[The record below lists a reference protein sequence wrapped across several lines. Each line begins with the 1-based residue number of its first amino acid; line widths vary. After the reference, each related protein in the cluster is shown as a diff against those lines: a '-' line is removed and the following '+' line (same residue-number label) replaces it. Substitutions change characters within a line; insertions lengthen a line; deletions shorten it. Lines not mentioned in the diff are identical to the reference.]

1 MTRGPV
7 GKELLLF
14 CIPVALTSMLQLL
27 FNAADII
34 VVGQFVGAEAV
45 AAIGATTFLI
55 NLLVTFF
62 IGMSI
67 GVTVVIS
74 TDLGAGR
81 LEDVKTE
88 AHTAVAVSVLF
99 GIAIACFGAVF
110 CRTFLT
116 WMATP
121 ADIID
126 MSASYLRIYFI
137 GVLGLV
143 IYSFG
148 RAVLITTGDTKRPM
162 YYLIASGCINVA
174 LNLVLVI
181 RFDMGVTGVGIAT
194 AVSQFVSA
202 YLVINRL
209 RHIKGPCGI
218 SIRNLHINKGK
229 LRKIIRL
236 GLPTGLQGMVFSI
249 SNVMIQSSVNSL
261 GTLYVAGNAAASNLE
276 GFVFMTMDAFNQGV
290 TTFMGQNYGAGR
302 DDRFV
307 KIWKTGTLQVACAG
321 LGFGLIL
328 LAAGRFLLG
337 IYLPTS
343 ATAVSYGYV
352 RMKIFMTTYFICGMM
367 NVATGCIRGLN
378 RPLVPMIATT
388 IGVCLVRI
396 VYIIFGFGPVKAAY
410 GPMAAYISL
419 VASYPVT
426 WVLTGLFL
434 VWYFFRLKNR
444 ISERFAANRSAEAA
458 AVSEE

>member
-1 MTRGPV
+1 MTKGPV
-7 GKELLLF
+7 GKQLLFF
-14 CIPVALTSMLQLL
+14 CIPIALTSMLQLL

-74 TDLGAGR
+74 TDLGAKR
-81 LEDVKTE
+81 IEDVKIE
-88 AHTAVAVSVLF
+88 AHTAVAVSVVF
-99 GIAIACFGAVF
+99 GIAIACFGFIF

-116 WMATP
+116 WMSTP
-121 ADIID
+121 ADILD

-137 GVLGLV
+137 GVFGLV
-143 IYSFG
+143 VYSFG

-162 YYLIASGCINVA
+162 YYLIISGCINVC
-174 LNLVLVI
+174 LNLILVI
-181 RFDMGVTGVGIAT
+181 QFDMGVAGVGVAT

-202 YLVINRL
+202 FLVINRL
-209 RHIKGPCGI
+209 RHISGPCSI
-218 SIRNLHINKGK
+218 SLSKLHIDKGK

-236 GLPTGLQGMVFSI
+236 GLPTGLQGVVFSI

-261 GTLYVAGNAAASNLE
+261 GTLYVAGNAAAANLE

-302 DDRFV
+302 DDRFM
-307 KIWKTGTLQVACAG
+307 KIWKTGMIQVACAG

-328 LAAGRFLLG
+328 LSAGHFLLG

-352 RMKIFMTTYFICGMM
+352 RMQIFMTTYFLCGMM
-367 NVATGCIRGLN
+367 NVVTGCIRGLN

-388 IGVCLVRI
+388 VGVCLVRI
-396 VYIIFGFGPVKAAY
+396 IWILFGFGPIKAAY
-410 GPMAAYISL
+410 GPMTAYITL

-426 WVLTGLFL
+426 WIFTGIFL
-434 VWYFFRLKNR
+434 IWYFFRLKNQ
-444 ISERFAANRSAEAA
+444 ISARFARNRAA
-458 AVSEE
+458 ASEE